1 MRVVQQNNTM
11 MTIFKKYLQAFF
23 GFFMS
28 LWMGGPQ
35 KTIDTRRLM
44 RMGLNNK
51 KREAERRHKLK
62 SYADRFLLPVKK
74 RDKNGML
81 VHTKQTRKY
90 ERFLE
95 KQKRVRMLRNGMK
108 EFDIDG
114 VNVLALNMENA
125 IRKAN

>member
-1 MRVVQQNNTM
+1 MFVS
-11 MTIFKKYLQAFF
+11 
-23 GFFMS
+23 FMS
-28 LWMGGPQ
+28 PWMWSQ
-35 KTIDTRRLM
+35 QQTRDTRRLM

>member
-11 MTIFKKYLQAFF
+11 MTIFKNYLQAFF

-28 LWMGGPQ
+28 IWMDSQQ
-35 KTIDTRRLM
+35 KTRDARRVM
-44 RMGLNNK
+44 RMGLNNQEH
-51 KREAERRHKLK
+51 EAERRHKLK
-62 SYADRFLLPVKK
+62 SYSDRFLLPVKK

-95 KQKRVRMLRNGMK
+95 KQKRARMLRNGLK
-108 EFDIDG
+108 EFNIDG
-114 VNVLALNMENA
+114 VKCWALNMENA
-125 IRKAN
+125 IRKIN